1 MDIISTSTRRTT
13 SPNFTHWAGLAAELV
28 PPFEEHLVICAQCQD
43 TLRQEDTFSQG
54 YGVIK
59 IEP

>member
-43 TLRQEDTFSQG
+43 TLRK
-54 YGVIK
+54 K
-59 IEP
+59 ILSRRVTELLRSNR